1 MSSVMNLAIQITAVD
16 MLTSVVERV
25 KGSVLSLGKAGDKVK
40 RDFDLMTSGIEKGL
54 KSLAVSA
61 FALQKALPGIK
72 AAGDLQEAMLRVKS
86 NLVSGAKDARDLDR
100 SLRSV
105 KSSAIAIAANAPFS
119 AEQVVNIEGALLKAG
134 VALDKVIGEK
144 GAAWAATALATV
156 SGEAPEMIGDALA
169 RIGDMFNFSGDQY
182 GAFSDWVARV
192 DDASASGV
200 PELVY
205 GLKMA
210 GSSAAA
216 LRIPVNDTVTAMGV
230 LAPLGERAASS
241 LSNFLI
247 AIASKRNELQKQGIA
262 LFDRG
267 RFIGMEKA
275 IDILKKKFGDI
286 KDDQARLAMLMKI
299 FGEEGGRA
307 ANQFINAEKGF
318 RELNAE
324 AEKAADLGKKM
335 EIWGEGLNASLA
347 KLAGTAKTTLA
358 TLFDPVLGPLRA
370 MLDLL
375 NAATAKLGELG
386 EKSPALSAAV
396 SGGTLA
402 VAGGVGAYG
411 LYSLLR
417 GGAAGARVLK
427 GLGGVKGLLKGFGGT
442 AVGVA
447 EGKAVQAATGVTPVF
462 VTNWPA
468 GGMGGS
474 ILETV
479 GAGAAAKGTL
489 GGLAKLAPL
498 LRFLPMLTSPVGIA
512 VGGTA
517 AAAALVVL
525 IKNMMRKT
533 DEAQAQE
540 RRYSEM
546 FLQNLKQKN
555 EINLSVQIDQA
566 GRIISKSNDMDTS
579 LNLNTLW
586 RGAF

>member
-1 MSSVMNLAIQITAVD
+1 
-16 MLTSVVERV
+16 
-25 KGSVLSLGKAGDKVK
+25 
-40 RDFDLMTSGIEKGL
+40 
-54 KSLAVSA
+54 
-61 FALQKALPGIK
+61 
-72 AAGDLQEAMLRVKS
+72 
-86 NLVSGAKDARDLDR
+86 
-100 SLRSV
+100 
-105 KSSAIAIAANAPFS
+105 
-119 AEQVVNIEGALLKAG
+119 
-134 VALDKVIGEK
+134 
-144 GAAWAATALATV
+144 
-156 SGEAPEMIGDALA
+156 MIGDALA

-192 DDASASGV
+192 DDASASSV

-216 LRIPVNDTVTAMGV
+216 LKIPVNDTVTAMGA

-247 AIASKRNELQKQGIA
+247 AIASKRKELRQQGIA

-267 RFIGMEKA
+267 RFVGMEKA
-275 IDILKKKFGDI
+275 IDILKKKFGGI

-318 RELNAE
+318 RELKAE

-358 TLFDPVLGPLRA
+358 TLFDPVLDPLRA

-386 EKSPALSAAV
+386 AKSPALSAAV

-427 GLGGVKGLLKGFGGT
+427 GLGGVKGLLKGIGGT

-462 VTNWPA
+462 VTNWP
-468 GGMGGS
+468 GGFGGAA
-474 ILETV
+474 LEA
-479 GAGAAAKGTL
+479 AGAAAVAKTGMGTL
-489 GGLAKLAPL
+489 KKLGGSALKFAPAAGVWGL
-498 LRFLPMLTSPVGIA
+498 GA
-512 VGGTA
+512 GTA
-517 AAAALVVL
+517 ALAGYGIGNLLNRGFGWLSGKASGGKYKGEGWLGNMLYDLVH
-525 IKNMMRKT
+525 KEKK
-533 DEAQAQE
+533 QE
-540 RRYSEM
+540 
-546 FLQNLKQKN
+546 NK
-555 EINLSVQIDQA
+555 INLSIRVDQY
-566 GRIISKSNDMDTS
+566 GRVIANSNDMNTT
-579 LNLNTLW
+579 LNVSMA